1 MDEEE
6 KNEEQSPKEEEGIL
20 ERLLKLRTIILSGE
34 IDKSVASRIVHQL
47 LILESEGKEPIRLYI
62 DSPGGDVNA
71 AFAIFDTI
79 HFIQP
84 PTLIIGM
91 GLVAS
96 AGALVLLAAHRDQ
109 RYGFPNSH
117 YLLHQPMSGMRGVAT
132 DIEIHA
138 REIERTRTRINQ
150 IVAAECKKSLS
161 QIEKD
166 TDRDFWLNAEE
177 AKRYGLIGR
186 LVTSSTQMPTA
197 LAARGA
203 TKSRQRTSSKK

>member
-6 KNEEQSPKEEEGIL
+6 KSPEQSPKEDEGIL
-20 ERLLKLRTIILSGE
+20 DRLLKLRTIILSGE
-34 IDKSVASRIVHQL
+34 IDKSLASRVVHQL
-47 LILESEGKEPIRLYI
+47 LILENEGEKPIRLYI

-79 HFIQP
+79 RFIQP
-84 PTLIIGM
+84 STLTIGM

-96 AGALVLLAAHRDQ
+96 AGALVLLAARRDQ

-177 AKRYGLIGR
+177 AQSYGLIST
-186 LVTSSTQMPTA
+186 LVTSSAKLPTA
-197 LAARGA
+197 DAPSASKA
-203 TKSRQRTSSKK
+203 TKASRKVKK